1 VRDHDSEPALL
12 EAIVRSATDYAIIT
26 LGPDNRITS
35 WNPGAEVLLGWKVD
49 EIIGRGGELIFTPED
64 RANDV
69 PAEEMRTAEAKGR
82 AEDERWHTRKD
93 GTRFWGSGVMV
104 PLKGEPGFLK
114 IMRDRTP
121 ERQAQMALSRS
132 ERRFRTLAA
141 NIPQLVWRS
150 AALGQRTWPS
160 PQWVAFTGLS
170 EEASAGLG
178 WLSSIH
184 PDDRERTIDAWYE
197 AERIGQFSIE
207 NRVRRA
213 ADAEYRWFYSRATRS
228 VTRRPARR
236 NGSARTPMCMNCV
249 GPWNASRFSS
259 ASFTIE
265 PRTCWPLWEPLPGR
279 PYVAAIRWPSSKKNT
294 GKGCRRWTGSR
305 PSIAFR

>member
-265 PRTCWPLWEPLPGR
+265 PRTCWPLWEPSPGR
-279 PYVAAIRWPSSKKNT
+279 PYVAAKR
-294 GKGCRRWTGSR
+294 
-305 PSIAFR
+305 